1 MKWRYSIVI
10 LSLAF
15 CIMAFIKVL
24 SKGAPFKKDKII
36 ATLLKD
42 SNTAI
47 KPTSIPL
54 DNTPYNL
61 VFEKVDSIKASAGT
75 KSVLFNTNGS
85 KLYAMNLE
93 GLSVFEFE
101 QSSRRLLRTFKFKS
115 SKGKGWDYELKKS
128 IPSLQEKPVEACLS
142 HDDKILW
149 VSLHNAGGVVPLY
162 LDSAYSDNYVW
173 TDTNNTKKV
182 TIRNFT
188 SARIDSVIMPLIHTG
203 ATPKVIAKTADDK
216 YLLVSN
222 WHAHTVSILRMDRQV
237 KSIASLVK
245 NIPVAA
251 IPRGIV
257 VDDAKQKTYIAIMG
271 SSTISVLNNYGWVKE
286 KNIEVASNPRH
297 IVMDK
302 KGRLIVSFNNLGQ
315 VACIDPIA
323 GKTLFTAA
331 TAKQPRTIA
340 LSKDGKYLFVTCYAG
355 NKMEVFKIEDNQ
367 FTPLYSLPC
376 AGKPVGAD
384 VVETHDKTEV
394 WVCNYVKGNIKIF
407 SFKKERG
414 VQ

>member
-1 MKWRYSIVI
+1 
-10 LSLAF
+10 
-15 CIMAFIKVL
+15 MAFIKVL
-24 SKGAPFKKDKII
+24 SKGIPFKNRLEVSTVVKDTTI
-36 ATLLKD
+36 AT
-42 SNTAI
+42 NPTA
-47 KPTSIPL
+47 IPL

-75 KSVLFNTNGS
+75 KSVLFNANGS

-101 QSSRRLLRTFKFKS
+101 QSSRKLLRTFKFKS

-142 HDDKILW
+142 HDDKLLW

-162 LDSAYSDNYVW
+162 LDSTYSDNYTW

-188 SARIDSVIMPLIHTG
+188 SAKIDSVIMPLIHTG

-222 WHAHTVSILRMDRQV
+222 WHAHTVSVLRMDKQV
-237 KSIASLVK
+237 KPIASLVK

-257 VDDAKQKTYIAIMG
+257 VDDARQKTYIAIMG
-271 SSTISVLNNYGWVKE
+271 SSTITVLNNNGWVKE

-302 KGRLIVSFNNLGQ
+302 RGRLIVSFNNLGQ
-315 VACIDPIA
+315 VACIDPVSS
-323 GKTLFTAA
+323 KTLFTAP
-331 TAKQPRTIA
+331 TSKQPRTIA

-355 NKMEVFKIEDNQ
+355 NKMEVFKIDDNQ
-367 FTPLYSLPC
+367 FTPVYSLPC

-407 SFKKERG
+407 TFKKERG
-414 VQ
+414 AQ